1 MLKGSVKTGPF
12 LFLYLHKEQTNEYQ
26 FLHKKQME
34 QRIRVGVNG
43 FGRIG
48 RYFSRL
54 ALANPKIELVAV
66 NDLAPVNTLVH
77 LLKYDSVHGRMHD
90 DFEISGNELIFNK
103 TQRVAFLQHK
113 NPEEIPWGELGVDI
127 VIESTG
133 LFLNSEKA
141 GVHLKSGAKRVILS
155 APSEGDDIFNL
166 VLGVNDHLL
175 TDEHKIV
182 SNASCTTNSAAPLVA
197 VLKEFCDI
205 EEAYITTIHS
215 YTSDQ
220 RLHDSPHKDLRR
232 ARAAA
237 QSIVPTSTGAAK
249 AITRIFPELDGK
261 MGGCGM
267 RVPVPDG
274 SLTDLT
280 VIVKEN
286 PPTVAQ
292 INEAF
297 QKAAETNLKGI
308 VRYTND
314 PIVSVDILGDPN
326 SCIFDSELTSVIGN
340 MVKVVGWY
348 DNEAGFSN
356 RLIDLVLK
364 IG

>member
-1 MLKGSVKTGPF
+1 M
-12 LFLYLHKEQTNEYQ
+12 
-26 FLHKKQME
+26 
-34 QRIRVGVNG
+34 
-43 FGRIG
+43 
-48 RYFSRL
+48 
-54 ALANPKIELVAV
+54 NPQIDLVAI
-66 NDLAPVNTLVH
+66 NDLAPIETLVH
-77 LLKYDSVHGRMHD
+77 LLKYDSIHGRMHD
-90 DFEISGNELIFNK
+90 EFEVKGNQLIFNQ
-103 TQRVAFLQHK
+103 TQKIEFLQHK
-113 NPEEIPWGELGVDI
+113 NPAEIPWGDLGVDI

-133 LFLNSEKA
+133 LFLTSEAA

-155 APSEGDDIFNL
+155 APSVGDDIFN
-166 VLGVNDHLL
+166 VVIGVNDHLI
-175 TDEHKIV
+175 TDEHKII

-249 AITRIFPELDGK
+249 AITRIFPELEGK

-286 PPTVAQ
+286 PPTVEQ
-292 INEAF
+292 INTAF
-297 QKAAETNLKGI
+297 KNAADSNLKGI
-308 VRYTND
+308 VRYTED
-314 PIVSVDILGDPN
+314 PIVSVDILGDSN

-340 MVKVVGWY
+340 MIKVVGWY

-356 RLIDLVLK
+356 RLIDLVIKL
-364 IG
+364 G